1 MYIYPKIFME
11 ECMNTFKRILSAV
24 LSTAITLGA
33 ASMISVSA
41 ANIQFTDVSDHWAW
55 TNGQIPYLVEKGVL
69 NGYEQANG
77 TFMFKPDG
85 IVKRSEFIK
94 MLDETFGLTQTTSI
108 SFSDVPS
115 SEWYYTYFQRA
126 AAQGYLL
133 DYGTKANPSGEITRE
148 EAAALLVRYLDLP
161 ANEKADAST
170 FADSSSISAGYL
182 EYVLRAVH
190 AGIINGYSEN
200 GKTLFKP
207 QKTLTRAEALTIL
220 YRASGCIYNE
230 SAGYRSGKAST
241 TNNTVTDS
249 GITISDVVFNGR
261 NIVTEGASGGKITF
275 TGCTFNGTLY
285 VRGSA
290 SIIFD
295 DCDVKEVILMGG
307 GNITVVSGTEIDEM
321 TAGISTTINTY
332 VGTTI
337 GNLTIQNG
345 ADFSKVSGDGAVLNA
360 VIRARDFTSSVI
372 PTEFEIGNNL
382 TAYFAEKEFQGTSDA
397 QNAFAIEPF
406 SSADENTRYLN
417 LVSNEDGRIYYYY
430 TNVSSVPSVSAFN
443 SYYENAEQYGSF
455 EVKGGDFIVQET
467 LPNDEVTNLKYIA
480 VQLQYGTRKYTP
492 VVIENTGS
500 LGYGFKTNPYVY
512 DETTI
517 KFQTETSGTL
527 YWFYADDGKNLN
539 SLEFLSVFEGKESAL
554 KGITDVTSIK
564 SFTCTLKEKYLE
576 NYSYVAFML
585 VSGNKRYTPV
595 IVSVGNDGFISD
607 PAVRTPGEIN
617 FKSSVTGDLFYY
629 YSENSDLPTAENF
642 KSNYN
647 NADEKDKMSIQ
658 RNMDTILKYDLDQL
672 DDYSFLIMAIRNDD
686 GEYMQPVA
694 LNIDYST
701 GFRND
706 PAVKSSS
713 EISFR
718 TKYEGSVQYYYTK
731 SDKAPNTEDFLDAYG
746 KQTSKYKGTM
756 DVSTY
761 YEVIEYSSSYAST
774 YPFMAIMFTSEDDEQ
789 FSPVIIAL
797 DATLNTGFTVAP
809 YAKDGTVYLHA
820 EEDGEVWYFY
830 SRFSDSVAPDEFEDE
845 YDDTSSSRKDSISV
859 SGGEIETFEI
869 DEDILEDYP
878 YLVIAFTEDD
888 TDPDFSFPFVL
899 DVAHSETSNAGSGLK
914 VGAPDSDNEVRVEL
928 LYDGDLYWYTL
939 DDTEDLPVNRD
950 DFESKWN
957 SISDSDRKR
966 NMDKGDYEYLDFGND
981 DYIVCA
987 LKVND
992 EFLDYVII
1000 NLEMGVTNSGSS
1012 ANDILGSY
1020 DKSSYGFTYLGWNK
1034 DNILAKA
1041 TNKGTLELFSFSL
1054 GLKQIIE
1061 SQSVSA
1067 GDNVEFDTPKTL
1079 TNTFIGDILGL
1090 LGDSSA
1096 AFYLQFTDTEGNT
1109 YKPYHITN
1117 IN

>member
-1 MYIYPKIFME
+1 
-11 ECMNTFKRILSAV
+11 MNTFKRILSAV
-24 LSTAITLGA
+24 LSAAITLSA
-33 ASMISVSA
+33 ASMISVGA

-77 TFMFKPDG
+77 TYMFKPDG

-94 MLDETFGLTQTTSI
+94 MLDEVFGLTQTTSI

-133 DYGTKANPSGEITRE
+133 DYGTKANPTGEITRE

-170 FADSSSISAGYL
+170 FADSSSISAPYL

-230 SAGYRSGKAST
+230 SAGYRSGKASA

-249 GITISDVVFNGR
+249 GITISNVVFNGR

-275 TGCTFNGTLY
+275 TGCTFNGTLH

-295 DCDVKEVILMGG
+295 DCDVNEVVLSGG
-307 GNITVVSGTEIDEM
+307 GNITVVSGTKIDEINV
-321 TAGISTTINTY
+321 GVSTTIDTFA
-332 VGTTI
+332 GTRI
-337 GNLTIQNG
+337 GKLTIQNG
-345 ADFSKVSGDGAVLNA
+345 ADFSKVTGDGSVLNA

-372 PTEFEIGNNL
+372 PSEFEIGNNL
-382 TAYFAEKEFQGTSDA
+382 SAYFEQKEFQGTSEA
-397 QNAFAIEPF
+397 QNAFAIEPY
-406 SSADENTRYLN
+406 SSADENIHYLN
-417 LVSNEDGRIYYYY
+417 LVSNTDGRIYYYY
-430 TNVSSVPSVSAFN
+430 TNLASVPSISAFD
-443 SYYENAEQYGSF
+443 SYYENALKYGSF
-455 EVKGGDFIVQET
+455 EVKAGEFIVQET
-467 LPNDEVTNLKYIA
+467 LLNAEVTDLKYVA
-480 VQLQYGTRKYTP
+480 VQLQYGTRKYAP
-492 VVIENTGS
+492 VVIENMGNLGS
-500 LGYGFKTNPYVY
+500 GFKTNPYVY

-517 KFQTETSGTL
+517 KFQPETSGTL

-539 SLEFLSVFEGKESAL
+539 SLEFLSAFDNKESAL
-554 KGITDVTSIK
+554 KGTTDVTSIK
-564 SFTCTLKEKYLE
+564 SFTCNLKEKYLE
-576 NYSYVAFML
+576 NYAYVAFMM

-595 IVSVGNDGFISD
+595 IVSVGNDGFTTD

-617 FKSSVTGDLFYY
+617 FKSSVSGDLFYY
-629 YSENSDLPTAENF
+629 YSENADLPTAENF
-642 KSNYN
+642 KSHYN
-647 NADEKDKMSIQ
+647 NADEKDKISIQ
-658 RNMDTILKYDLDQL
+658 RNADSVLKYDLNKI
-672 DDYSFLIMAIRNDD
+672 DDYSFLIMAIRNED

-694 LNIDYST
+694 LNVDYST

-706 PAVKSSS
+706 PTVKSSS

-718 TKYEGSVQYYYTK
+718 TKYEGTVQYYYTK
-731 SDKAPNTEDFLDAYG
+731 NNKAPSTADFLDAYG
-746 KQTSKYKGTM
+746 KQTSKYKGTQS
-756 DVSTY
+756 VSTF

-774 YPFMAIMFTSEDDEQ
+774 YPFMTIMFTSEDGDQ

-797 DATLNTGFTVAP
+797 DATLNTGFSIAP
-809 YAKDGTVYLHA
+809 YAKNGNVYLHV
-820 EEDGEVWYFY
+820 EEDGEVWYYY
-830 SRFSDSVAPDEFEDE
+830 SRFSDSVAPDEFEEE
-845 YDDTSSSRKDSISV
+845 YDDTSSSRKDSMSV
-859 SGGEIETFEI
+859 SAGDIKTFSI

-914 VGAPDSDNEVRVEL
+914 VGSPDSDNEVRVEL
-928 LYDGDLYWYTL
+928 LYDGDLYWYTT
-939 DDTEDLPVNRD
+939 DDTADLPASRA
-950 DFESKWN
+950 DFDSKWD
-957 SISDSDRKR
+957 SISTSARKR
-966 NMDKGDYEYLDFGND
+966 NMDKGDYEYLEFGKD
-981 DYIVCA
+981 EYIVCA
-987 LKVND
+987 LRVND
-992 EFLDYVII
+992 EFLEYVII
-1000 NLEMGVTNSGSS
+1000 NLEDGVTNGGSS
-1012 ANDILGSY
+1012 SSGILGDY
-1020 DKSSYGFTYLGWNK
+1020 DKNTYGFTYLGWNK
-1034 DNILAKA
+1034 DYILAKA
-1041 TNKGTLELFSFSL
+1041 TSKGTLELFSYSL
-1054 GLKQIIE
+1054 GMKQVID
-1061 SQSVSA
+1061 SKSVSA
-1067 GDNVEFDTPKTL
+1067 GDEVEFATPKTL

-1090 LGDSSA
+1090 LGESSA

-1117 IN
+1117 IK